1 MAQGLHMPDAS
12 PRTRPLA
19 IAHRAGNDLSQLAA
33 AFAAGVDYAEA
44 DVWLD
49 RGRLEVRHE
58 KTVGPIPILWER
70 WTLQA
75 GWKPRLLLD
84 QVLAAAAGQGRL
96 FLDLKGQA
104 KGLAQA
110 VAEAVERAGVAESVA
125 FSTPTWAH
133 LDRLRTLMP
142 QAPRFYTVGRAGKL
156 GGLRRRLERG
166 EIEAV
171 SIDSRLV
178 TQVLIAE
185 LGAGGAGTIVTW
197 GVETAEEARRVLAC
211 GVSGVTSDSLDLLA
225 SVRNGELSPSL
236 P

>member
-1 MAQGLHMPDAS
+1 MPDAS

-44 DVWLD
+44 DVWLHH
-49 RGRLEVRHE
+49 GRLEVRHQ
-58 KTVGPIPILWER
+58 KTAGPIPILWER
-70 WTLQA
+70 WTLEA

-84 QVLAAAAGQGRL
+84 RVLAAAAGQGRL
-96 FLDLKGQA
+96 FLDLKGTA
-104 KGLAQA
+104 KGLAEG
-110 VAEAVERAGVAESVA
+110 VAEAVQEAGVAESVA
-125 FSTPTWAH
+125 FSTPTWPH

-142 QAPRFYTVGRAGKL
+142 QAPRFYTVGRAGQL

-185 LGAGGAGTIVTW
+185 LGAGGVGTIVTW
-197 GVETAEEARRVLAC
+197 GIETDEAARRVLAC
-211 GVSGVTSDSLDLLA
+211 GVSGVTSNNLALLA
-225 SVRNGELSPSL
+225 RVRGGELSPL
-236 P
+236 R

>member
-1 MAQGLHMPDAS
+1 MSGAS

-19 IAHRAGNDLSQLAA
+19 VAHRAGNDLSQLAA

-44 DVWLD
+44 DVWLHH
-49 RGRLEVRHE
+49 GRLEVRHE
-58 KTVGPIPILWER
+58 KTAGPIPILWER

-84 QVLAAAAGQGRL
+84 QLLAAAAGQGRL
-96 FLDLKGQA
+96 FLDLKGTA
-104 KGLAQA
+104 NGLA
-110 VAEAVERAGVAESVA
+110 EGVAKAVQEADVVESVA

-133 LDRLRTLMP
+133 LDRLRTLIP
-142 QAPRFYTVGRAGKL
+142 QAPRFYTVGRAGQL
-156 GGLRRRLERG
+156 GPLRRRLERG

-185 LGAGGAGTIVTW
+185 LGAGGVGTIVTW
-197 GVETAEEARRVLAC
+197 RVETAEAARRVLAC
-211 GVSGVTSDSLDLLA
+211 GVSGVTSNSLALLA
-225 SVRNGELSPSL
+225 SVRGGELSPSL